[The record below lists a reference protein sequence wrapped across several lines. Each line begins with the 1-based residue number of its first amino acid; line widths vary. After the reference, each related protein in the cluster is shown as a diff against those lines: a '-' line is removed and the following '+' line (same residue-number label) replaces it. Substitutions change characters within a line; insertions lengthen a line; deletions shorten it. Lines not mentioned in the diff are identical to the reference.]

1 MHQSEGSLEPTRL
14 WEFGAPSLLITAR
27 LDGSRGGR
35 GDGCPARFPR
45 GGANADHAVAPSV
58 SSEAMTARES
68 QGRDGTVIKA
78 PRGGRAA
85 LKQQGVNRR

>member
-1 MHQSEGSLEPTRL
+1 MCIRVKGRLNPTRL

-68 QGRDGTVIKA
+68 QGRDGSEVKPEDSYVKA
-78 PRGGRAA
+78 ARG
-85 LKQQGVNRR
+85 Q